1 MGVVSTSDP
10 HKVAPLEQLWSSCP
24 TQTDSDLSL
33 GASAQGL
40 SRLLEKQRVSL
51 FGFSSVAFLASNSK
65 TNKQP
70 NVLCNLKSNT
80 AANDPSIEVSAPL
93 ATYVTSLVERKL

>member
-10 HKVAPLEQLWSSCP
+10 HKVAHLEQRWSSCP
-24 TQTDSDLSL
+24 TQIDSDLSL

-51 FGFSSVAFLASNSK
+51 FGFSGVAFLASNSK

-80 AANDPSIEVSAPL
+80 AANDPSIEVSTPL
-93 ATYVTSLVERKL
+93 ATYDASLLEKKL